1 MRYFIL
7 LIKPSSGHNSGM
19 RETPVLFL
27 LLVILTAALPCAQA
41 AGGMQSH
48 AEIHKV
54 ATEFVKALT
63 KNMPGKVSYAIDE
76 IDSRVA
82 FPACTQL
89 EAFLPTGAQ
98 TQGRTTI
105 GIRCND
111 KNGWSLFIPANI
123 TITMDML
130 VSSHPLQQG
139 QVIGQGDYLPQS
151 GEVTQPGIITNET
164 QILGKVVKYNIG
176 AGQLLRQDMFRP
188 PYAVT
193 QGQTVQLVVEG
204 NGIKLRT
211 EGQALNNAADGQTTQ
226 VRVASGQIISG
237 IARTNGIVEVQQ

>member
-7 LIKPSSGHNSGM
+7 LIKSSSGHNSAM
-19 RETPVLFL
+19 RKPPILFL
-27 LLVILTAALPCAQA
+27 ALTVLLIAMPYARA

-54 ATEFVKALT
+54 ASEFVQNLT
-63 KNMPGKVSYAIDE
+63 KSMPGKVSFNIDE
-76 IDSRVA
+76 LDSRVA
-82 FPACTQL
+82 FPACAQL

-105 GIRCND
+105 GVRCND

-139 QVIGQGDYLPQS
+139 QVIGQGDYLPQT
-151 GEVTQPGIITNET
+151 GEVTQPGIITSEA

-193 QGQTVQLVVEG
+193 QGQTVQLIVTG

-211 EGQALNNAADGQTTQ
+211 EGQALNNAADGQTAQ
-226 VRVASGQIISG
+226 VRVASGQVISG
-237 IARTNGIVEVQQ
+237 IARTNGIVEIQQ